1 MSDAATGS
9 WCVACGHRFEDG
21 DRYIEDT
28 SSGFV
33 GAGADPDV
41 DDLMADLF
49 GGRDGK
55 VLMCEG
61 CTQRSENGYQP
72 KVWSSDAGA

>member
-1 MSDAATGS
+1 MKSAAS
-9 WCVACGHRFEDG
+9 FCVTCGHEFKPG

-33 GAGADPDV
+33 GADADPSV

-49 GGRDGK
+49 GGQDGK

-61 CTQRSENGYQP
+61 CTESSANGYQP
-72 KVWSSDAGA
+72 KVWAQ